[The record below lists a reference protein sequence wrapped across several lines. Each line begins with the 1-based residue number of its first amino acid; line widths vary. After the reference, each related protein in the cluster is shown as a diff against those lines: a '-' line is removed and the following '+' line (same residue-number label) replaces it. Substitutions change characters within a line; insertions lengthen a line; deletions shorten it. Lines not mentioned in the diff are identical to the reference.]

1 MNMPGHNVD
10 TRNRGGRSAVPSRP
24 RSWAFSLLV
33 TAALVGTGLILSAAI
48 NPILGRQ
55 VHWDWAAALAAVSFV
70 FLTLAIRLRW
80 V

>member
-1 MNMPGHNVD
+1 MRRDDID
-10 TRNRGGRSAVPSRP
+10 TQDQRGRSAAPSRP

-33 TAALVGTGLILSAAI
+33 TAALVGIGLILSAAI